1 MPPQSRGSVTVQR
14 HRSGA
19 VAWRVRVTIGGE
31 RKFLGSYPTEDHA
44 RSVLT
49 AALEQV
55 SDDARG
61 GMTLLAWGERWL
73 DRRET
78 SGLHRAAVKDRSR
91 WGAHVAT
98 ADFAPWP
105 MRRIARTDIVRW
117 VRDGL
122 RRHVRRAV
130 THGRGASRV
139 VSYVETGERYSR
151 QSIVLALALLRRA
164 LSDAADEGY
173 VPGCV
178 ALGVTVPRVP
188 RTDETWTY
196 LASDEIANVLALDL
210 RPDQR
215 ATVTAA
221 IYTGLRAG
229 ELWGLRW
236 ADVHLSADRP
246 ELVVRHSYDG
256 PTKSGHVRRV
266 PLLEPARLALIEWRR
281 LRPGLPAA
289 LVFPSESKN
298 PQGRGGCHVDGY
310 DAGWPRLRTLAGIT
324 RRVRWHDLR
333 HTCASHLV
341 MGTWTPR
348 PWRLEDVRQML
359 GHSTIAVTERYAH
372 LSPEG
377 LAGLA
382 REARDA
388 DGRGTHEGR
397 RGSER

>member
-1 MPPQSRGSVTVQR
+1 MAKNSRGSVTVHRQ
-14 HRSGA
+14 RSGA
-19 VAWRVRVTIGGE
+19 VSYRVRVTIDGVRRDLGLHPTRERGE
-31 RKFLGSYPTEDHA
+31 A
-44 RSVLT
+44 VLR

-55 SDDARG
+55 GLDSRG
-61 GMTLLAWGERWL
+61 GMSLLAWGEAWL

-78 SGLHRAAVKDRSR
+78 SGLHRAAAKDRDR
-91 WGAHVAT
+91 WRMHVAS

-117 VRDGL
+117 VRERL
-122 RRHVRRAV
+122 MTEAMRPV
-130 THGRGASRV
+130 THGRGEARV
-139 VSYVETGERYSR
+139 TTLAPAGRRVSR
-151 QSIVLALALLRRA
+151 QTVVLALGLLRRA
-164 LSDAADEGY
+164 LQDAADEGH

-178 ALGVTVPRVP
+178 AAGVRVPSVP
-188 RTDETWTY
+188 RTTETWTY
-196 LASDEIANVLALDL
+196 LTAAEIDRVLALPL
-210 RPDQR
+210 RPEQR
-215 ATVTAA
+215 AAITVA

-236 ADVHLSADRP
+236 ADVHTSEDRP
-246 ELVVRHSYDG
+246 ELVVRHSYRG
-256 PTKSGHVRRV
+256 PTKNGRVRRV
-266 PLLEPARLALIEWRR
+266 PLLEPARLALLAWRAE
-281 LRPGLPAA
+281 RPGIGPA
-289 LVFPSESKN
+289 LVFPAPS
-298 PQGRGGCHVDGY
+298 GGCHAPGY
-310 DAGWPRLRTLAGIT
+310 DAGWPRVRDVAGIA

-359 GHSTIAVTERYAH
+359 GHSTIAITERYAH

-388 DGRGTHEGR
+388 GPVGHKLDIGRKGQ
-397 RGSER
+397 